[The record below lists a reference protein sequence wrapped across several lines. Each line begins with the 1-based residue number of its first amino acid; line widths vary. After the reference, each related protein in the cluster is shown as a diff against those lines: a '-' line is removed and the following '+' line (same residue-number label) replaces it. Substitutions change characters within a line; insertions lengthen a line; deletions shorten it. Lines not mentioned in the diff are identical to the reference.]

1 MRDTDFAK
9 FIQCI
14 EPLKEEK
21 ENIENFVNRVF
32 VEYTPYRDNAPI
44 IDIKRAPATLRK
56 YAYGTSE
63 ISKSLANDLLKAGYE
78 KNLAKFLRKTSG
90 EIKNLMLNN
99 FINSFHMEKIDKSNM
114 HIKIAELFTSI
125 LREASKRSKKKGTPV
140 PNANDFIKKPY
151 IKDGMLIIGD
161 SKLHLPSVQIPSKE
175 ISDSELQLKYLYAL
189 VDAYNDAE
197 HSSITLPDLKK
208 FKKKYKDNFYEQ
220 RVNFYEADCLK
231 NFSRDTLKSDD
242 NEFQKLLDDTYDGV
256 INTSRKNY
264 DNGYNR
270 LLSVLEQAVN
280 INLDASQ
287 LYHIPGIINNKRKIG
302 FCHMLVNDDRISW
315 IDDEEEEKE
324 YDDE

>member
-32 VEYTPYRDNAPI
+32 VEYTPYRENVPE

-56 YAYGTSE
+56 YAYGTAE
-63 ISKSLANDLLKAGYE
+63 ISKSLANDLLKAKHE
-78 KNLAKFLRKTSG
+78 KTFAKFLKDTND
-90 EIKNLMLNN
+90 EITDLILDNFIDLFQIKNM
-99 FINSFHMEKIDKSNM
+99 SKSDM
-114 HIKIAELFTSI
+114 HLKIANLFTSI
-125 LREASKRSKKKGTPV
+125 LRDASTRAKKKSTPP

-151 IKDGMLIIGD
+151 IEDGILIIGD
-161 SKLHLPSVQIPSKE
+161 SKLPLPTAQIPAKD
-175 ISDSELQLKYLYAL
+175 IPDSELQLKYLYAL

-197 HSSITLPDLKK
+197 HSSITLPNISQ

-231 NFSRDTLKSDD
+231 NFSRDTLKSEN

-280 INLDASQ
+280 ISLDASQ
-287 LYHIPGIINNKRKIG
+287 IYHIPGIINNKRKIG
-302 FCHMLVNDDRISW
+302 FCHMLVNDNRISW
-315 IDDEEEEKE
+315 IEDEGDD
-324 YDDE
+324 YDE

>member
-1 MRDTDFAK
+1 MRDTEFAR

-32 VEYTPYRDNAPI
+32 VEYTPYRDNVPEI
-44 IDIKRAPATLRK
+44 NIKRATATLRK
-56 YAYGTSE
+56 YAYGTAE
-63 ISKSLANDLLKAGYE
+63 IPKSLANDLLKAKHE
-78 KNLAKFLRKTSG
+78 KNFSEFLKNTNE
-90 EIKNLMLNN
+90 EITKLILDNFTDVFQMKN
-99 FINSFHMEKIDKSNM
+99 ISKANM
-114 HIKIAELFTSI
+114 HVEIAKLFTAI
-125 LREASKRSKKKGTPV
+125 LRDASKRTKKKSTPA
-140 PNANDFIKKPY
+140 PNAYDFIKKPY
-151 IKDGMLIIGD
+151 IENGVLIIGN
-161 SKLHLPSVQIPSKE
+161 SKLPLPTATIPANE
-175 ISDSELQLKYLYAL
+175 IPDSELQLKYLYAL

-197 HSSITLPDLKK
+197 HSSITLSDLKK

-280 INLDASQ
+280 INLDASH

-302 FCHMLVNDDRISW
+302 FCHMLVNEDRISW
-315 IDDEEEEKE
+315 IEKEEEED
-324 YDDE
+324 DDE

>member
-1 MRDTDFAK
+1 MRNTDFAK

-14 EPLKEEK
+14 EPLKEEQ

-32 VEYTPYRDNAPI
+32 VEYTPYREGVPEIN
-44 IDIKRAPATLRK
+44 IKRAPATLRK

-63 ISKSLANDLLKAGYE
+63 ISKSLANDLLKAPHE
-78 KNLAKFLRKTSG
+78 ETFAKFLKDTNE

-99 FINSFHMEKIDKSNM
+99 FIDLFQMKNISKANM
-114 HIKIAELFTSI
+114 HMKIAKLFTSI
-125 LREASKRSKKKGTPV
+125 LREASTRTKKKSTPV

-151 IKDGMLIIGD
+151 IEDGMLIIGN
-161 SKLHLPSVQIPSKE
+161 SKLLLPSAEIPSKE
-175 ISDSELQLKYLYAL
+175 IPDSELQLKYLYAL

-315 IDDEEEEKE
+315 IDEEEED
-324 YDDE
+324 DDE